1 MTQNEVIG
9 IYLVIVWRVF
19 PQSGLNLNIV
29 SVPLWLSSPDE
40 DAALSRK
47 TSSPTSV
54 FVFAGAHLVWCERF
68 FNIEYL
74 CGLFSDKVLWKK
86 SPHPL
91 ASVVNSTHWIY
102 LFFTELFKCDDK
114 MVLGRQKMH
123 VLFCFVR
130 RGIESTKKSY
140 LILCVQWWEVRF
152 HCNGTIYMMTKMP
165 KWVM

>member
-102 LFFTELFKCDDK
+102 FVFHRIIQMRWQDGARKTENACF
-114 MVLGRQKMH
+114 
-123 VLFCFVR
+123 VLFCKKRNWEHKKIIFDFVCPVV
-130 RGIESTKKSY
+130 RGPLS
-140 LILCVQWWEVRF
+140 L
-152 HCNGTIYMMTKMP
+152 
-165 KWVM
+165 